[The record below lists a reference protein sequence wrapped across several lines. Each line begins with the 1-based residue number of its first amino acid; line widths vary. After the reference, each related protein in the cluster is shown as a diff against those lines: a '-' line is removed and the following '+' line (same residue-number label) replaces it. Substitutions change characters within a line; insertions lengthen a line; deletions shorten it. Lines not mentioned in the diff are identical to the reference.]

1 MPELNAYL
9 RSQPNYFK
17 SIPIIFY
24 ILWILSVRVLRKKD
38 SGAWRK
44 GSKATSENKS
54 VSLKWSW
61 IQINAHTQRSAHSM
75 QTLAAHIFG
84 KHRESNSNIN
94 LAFNMINCTTFSLYE
109 RRLLEC
115 SSFHSFFFVRV
126 FCTPYTLFI
135 NIIDSP
141 CVYRCSRNFFCYCLC
156 FAIKIRQLQ
165 HKYRERERIWY
176 RLRSA

>member
-1 MPELNAYL
+1 MEK
-9 RSQPNYFK
+9 RIK
-17 SIPIIFY
+17 SNF
-24 ILWILSVRVLRKKD
+24 RNKK
-38 SGAWRK
+38 
-44 GSKATSENKS
+44 
-54 VSLKWSW
+54 VSLKRSW

-165 HKYRERERIWY
+165 HKYKEREREDMVSVEVCLERV
-176 RLRSA
+176 RGNKDKFKKLKFFSFVDS